1 MPLFGGLKATFV
13 TGYGILLQD
22 FLFETSDGSPLTSA
36 FGCPLVETVADE
48 LTIKSHSILY
58 LKAGRPLLSLDMDYH
73 CKASFLSDLMVGV
86 TSTSGFGCPLVETV
100 VDELTIKVILPE
112 GSKHASAVVPF
123 PLQQHLETSCSYL
136 DVIGNIVA
144 VVVPGHKV
152 YFPGVV
158 EDGYDTK

>member
-13 TGYGILLQD
+13 TGYGIPLQD

-48 LTIKSHSILY
+48 LTTKVGHSILY

-86 TSTSGFGCPLVETV
+86 TSTSAFGCPLLETV
-100 VDELTIKVILPE
+100 VSELTIKVSDSARGIKTPFCC
-112 GSKHASAVVPF
+112 GSFSTATTSRV
-123 PLQQHLETSCSYL
+123 QTSCSYL
-136 DVIGNIVA
+136 DVIGNIIA
-144 VVVPGHKV
+144 VLVPGHKV
-152 YFPGVV
+152 SFPG
-158 EDGYDTK
+158 